1 MANPYSQADQDDA
14 DAGQA
19 MRDYAAS
26 ASVQATAGIGASDV
40 LASINGIASGVQG
53 VAQTFLNA
61 QDMANQFA
69 LKREDQSLVRYLKG
83 AEVQKAMIVS
93 DIDLAKQKAALAAAL
108 NGGSY
113 NKWMLIIAVVG
124 TIAGIGA
131 YIKSR

>member
-1 MANPYSQADQDDA
+1 MANPYSQADVDDA

-19 MRDYAAS
+19 MRDFAANS
-26 ASVQATAGIGASDV
+26 TVQATAGIGASDV
-40 LASINGIASGVQG
+40 LASIQNVASGVQG

-83 AEVQKAMIVS
+83 AEVQKAMLVS
-93 DIDLAKQKAALAAAL
+93 DTQLAQQKAALAAAL

-113 NKWMLIIAVVG
+113 NKWMLIIAVIG
-124 TIAGIGA
+124 TIVGIGA
-131 YIKSR
+131 YVKSR